1 MKGQST
7 ITNLIYLAITLLIA
21 MIIVYFFFSYLQKSS
36 LETISSPF
44 VITNF
49 VLNNFQEE
57 SPGSCNFAIT
67 FQGNELLN
75 LSKSDVEFAF
85 SNGEYLYPSYSNYTE
100 TTSFVTDGEY
110 LYYLNPKPGWSGY
123 NQTICKFLSSSITT
137 NDNYITGITRVINN
151 KQRIFQRFTGNVQ
164 FLVNTPDTNPQDIY
178 GDNVLGITATHN
190 LGVITIKG
198 ITNSTFSSATTPGT
212 YIYLPN
218 GKYTIS
224 YSSAG
229 SDAIFLQWQSD
240 GGVLIKN
247 PEYQITNMT
256 VINNGQLIVKN
267 TLSLIPPVT
276 FNISENQTK
285 TPVENKVNVTA
296 DYVSGY
302 YTFYVNKIPYS
313 SCIDTLN
320 KSCVITENSSGTY
333 NITASYKSS
342 TIYGISNNIQE
353 TFYIPIYHFNIS
365 ENQTRTLSGKSVD
378 IVTNNK
384 LENYTFYVNNI
395 PYPGCVNIESKS
407 CVITENSSG
416 TYNISASYN
425 SSTSDGISNILQETF
440 YSYPFLY
447 MSIQNTQPIS
457 TSSPFQQEIIFNAD
471 NYTQYESSNLGNIR
485 ILNSSNQQIDFW
497 CQSGCYNTSTQ
508 TIIFMKI
515 PNGINAD
522 SSKEYKLEFL
532 NKTVNY
538 NGTTAG
544 EAPQLSPVYAEYDNG
559 ANVFNSYVNGDTP
572 TSDFNNASGI
582 SISQVT
588 NVDYGNRTINAL
600 YVSGLDNQNEPA
612 IIYKKALP
620 NQPTIIQ
627 SNFMHL
633 SSEAGGLGASNGEGT
648 LTNDIS
654 PSSSSSSI
662 SVEAGFGSSLFSQAY
677 DISGTYKNDINQNGS
692 DNSNWNYASLTYYGN
707 SASSWYAY
715 ISPQLYST
723 AGGYSGT
730 VDNNPLSSSSNLY
743 MGVGLVS
750 TSSNYEY
757 QSYYNYILSIT
768 YPPNGVMPSV
778 TFKSP

>member
-1 MKGQST
+1 
-7 ITNLIYLAITLLIA
+7 
-21 MIIVYFFFSYLQKSS
+21 
-36 LETISSPF
+36 
-44 VITNF
+44 
-49 VLNNFQEE
+49 
-57 SPGSCNFAIT
+57 
-67 FQGNELLN
+67 
-75 LSKSDVEFAF
+75 
-85 SNGEYLYPSYSNYTE
+85 
-100 TTSFVTDGEY
+100 
-110 LYYLNPKPGWSGY
+110 
-123 NQTICKFLSSSITT
+123 
-137 NDNYITGITRVINN
+137 
-151 KQRIFQRFTGNVQ
+151 
-164 FLVNTPDTNPQDIY
+164 
-178 GDNVLGITATHN
+178 
-190 LGVITIKG
+190 
-198 ITNSTFSSATTPGT
+198 
-212 YIYLPN
+212 
-218 GKYTIS
+218 
-224 YSSAG
+224 
-229 SDAIFLQWQSD
+229 
-240 GGVLIKN
+240 
-247 PEYQITNMT
+247 
-256 VINNGQLIVKN
+256 
-267 TLSLIPPVT
+267 
-276 FNISENQTK
+276 
-285 TPVENKVNVTA
+285 
-296 DYVSGY
+296 
-302 YTFYVNKIPYS
+302 
-313 SCIDTLN
+313 
-320 KSCVITENSSGTY
+320 
-333 NITASYKSS
+333 
-342 TIYGISNNIQE
+342 
-353 TFYIPIYHFNIS
+353 
-365 ENQTRTLSGKSVD
+365 
-378 IVTNNK
+378 
-384 LENYTFYVNNI
+384 
-395 PYPGCVNIESKS
+395 
-407 CVITENSSG
+407 
-416 TYNISASYN
+416 
-425 SSTSDGISNILQETF
+425 
-440 YSYPFLY
+440 
-447 MSIQNTQPIS
+447 
-457 TSSPFQQEIIFNAD
+457 
-471 NYTQYESSNLGNIR
+471 
-485 ILNSSNQQIDFW
+485 
-497 CQSGCYNTSTQ
+497 
-508 TIIFMKI
+508 MKI

-538 NGTTAG
+538 NGTAAG

-588 NVDYGNRTINAL
+588 NVDYRNRTINAL

-750 TSSNYEY
+750 TSSNDEY

-778 TFKSP
+778 SFGAVLKGNQNLTTTSSETAPTSGVVDFINSQNQTLSGYISVGPSGKGSLWLPSGSYNVEATSFTNLIYSGNFTSKANNQSEEINFNSSQPCQ